1 MPYDGRSLFERLK
14 EQKDKKEAD
23 YEETHKLSELWLQKI
38 GSMFMFK
45 LCPFICRELD
55 SWTGR

>member
-23 YEETHKLSELWLQKI
+23 YEETHKLSKLMFTNQSG
-38 GSMFMFK
+38 GSMLNCSCS
-45 LCPFICRELD
+45 LCVLFLQR
-55 SWTGR
+55 T